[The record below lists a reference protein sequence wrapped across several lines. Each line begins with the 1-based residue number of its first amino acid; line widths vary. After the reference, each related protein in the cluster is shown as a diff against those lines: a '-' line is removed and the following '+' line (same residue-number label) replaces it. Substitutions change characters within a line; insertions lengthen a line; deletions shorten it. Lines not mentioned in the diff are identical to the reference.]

1 MNNSLNRYSDISF
14 LIIDDFSEFRLSLKN
29 MVESFGARHVDT
41 CTNAEDALEIY
52 AEHYHKMILVDY
64 NLGEGLSGLQLLE
77 ELNHRNLLKA
87 DTIFVLITGETAMDL
102 VMGALEYRPDD
113 YLAKPFTRNSLKAR
127 LDKLMKQNQLLQPI
141 YASLNKNKPNQAL
154 SLCDVLPLKNKRA
167 AMPCTKIKG
176 DILLKSG
183 QYAKAANI
191 YNSVIEQKELN
202 WALMGLAKSY
212 AGLGMLPKVKDL
224 SERIICKNKYALA
237 AYDLLGETYCNLGDY
252 EQAFNLLKTA
262 IEISPNSLI
271 RQRQL
276 GYLALRYLE
285 IETAYSAFKK
295 VLLLGR
301 SSIKIL
307 PDDFINTLQVIC
319 MVQLGSFGALS
330 RRAPKEYNAVY
341 RTITKNYPNN
351 IQLKTAVEL
360 HQLLLKYLLD
370 KSDSNLTGI
379 INLLQNLSSHPDKLK
394 PFLISEIAFI
404 EKHIEN
410 NEIKNII
417 EQTIGIEQSELFT
430 QENAKKSQNY
440 NKQGMLKFKQK
451 DYVTAM
457 NAFKTALLNAPSNAN
472 VALNLLQCLYKL
484 ALSDNKQHVESA
496 ILTLCAQSLENLEP
510 SDHRYTHSQNLFN
523 HIKAQL
529 ATQTGKVK

>member
-1 MNNSLNRYSDISF
+1 MNNSFNRYSDISF

-29 MVESFGARHVDT
+29 MVESFGSRHVDT

-77 ELNHRNLLKA
+77 ELNHRNLLKS

-127 LDKLMKQNQLLQPI
+127 LDKLIKQNELLLPI
-141 YASLNKNKPNQAL
+141 YTSLNKNKPNQAL
-154 SLCDVLPLKNKRA
+154 SLCDALPLKNKRA
-167 AMPCTKIKG
+167 AMPCIKIKG

-191 YNSVIEQKELN
+191 YSGVIEQKELN

-224 SERIICKNKYALA
+224 AERIICKNKYALA
-237 AYDLLGETYCNLGDY
+237 AYDLLAETCCNLGDY
-252 EQAFNLLKTA
+252 EQAYTLLKTA

-276 GYLALRYLE
+276 GYLALRYQD
-285 IETAYSAFKK
+285 IETAYATFKK
-295 VLLLGR
+295 VLLLGK

-307 PDDFINTLQVIC
+307 PDDFINALQVIC

-330 RRAPKEYNAVY
+330 RRAPKEYNVIY
-341 RTITKNYPNN
+341 RTITKTYPNDM
-351 IQLKTAVEL
+351 QLKTAVEL
-360 HQLLLKYLLD
+360 HQMFLKYL
-370 KSDSNLTGI
+370 
-379 INLLQNLSSHPDKLK
+379 
-394 PFLISEIAFI
+394 
-404 EKHIEN
+404 
-410 NEIKNII
+410 
-417 EQTIGIEQSELFT
+417 QTRVMPI
-430 QENAKKSQNY
+430 
-440 NKQGMLKFKQK
+440 
-451 DYVTAM
+451 
-457 NAFKTALLNAPSNAN
+457 
-472 VALNLLQCLYKL
+472 
-484 ALSDNKQHVESA
+484 
-496 ILTLCAQSLENLEP
+496 
-510 SDHRYTHSQNLFN
+510 
-523 HIKAQL
+523 
-529 ATQTGKVK
+529 